1 MGLSHQKILFSLLK
15 IKFLIKIRSQKM
27 GNDDLNHQSAMSSSA
42 STSQSS
48 SYSSIVSET
57 PSYGSVFAD
66 STQEWKSLALGSKF
80 RILRRTDQVHELQT
94 RLRDVNTSRSDFKFV
109 ADRLIRMVIE
119 EGLNQ
124 LPYSEV
130 EVMTPTGRA
139 YKGLR
144 YEKGNCG
151 VSIVRSGEAMEKA
164 LQDCCRSMRIGKILV
179 DSDTETH
186 EARVIFAKFPCD
198 IAERKVLLLYPIM
211 NSGNKVCR
219 AIRVVLDEGRVPEDH
234 VILINLFSTPKAA
247 KRIVTE
253 FPNLTILTSEIN
265 EVAPNHFGERYFGTD
280 RAE

>member
-1 MGLSHQKILFSLLK
+1 
-15 IKFLIKIRSQKM
+15 M